1 MVWVH
6 GDHEVLVG
14 SVSVHASP
22 RIEASP
28 RQVRDVPGE
37 VAADEVD
44 LLFTN
49 LPVYRLR
56 GGGDAV
62 GPEEGGLHAAVVVLG
77 REAVEQ
83 VAVVGLPD
91 KDWEALR
98 EEKLRTARWL
108 EPVHHLPRH
117 LKGQIHVRE
126 QLRGPG
132 AR

>member
-1 MVWVH
+1 MVWVY
-6 GDHEVLVG
+6 GDYEVLVG
-14 SVSVHASP
+14 RVGVHANP
-22 RIEASP
+22 RVEASA

-62 GPEEGGLHAAVVVLG
+62 GPEEGGLHAAVVVLD
-77 REAVEQ
+77 REAVEH

-91 KDWEALR
+91 KDREAVR
-98 EEKLRTARWL
+98 EKRLQTTRRL

-117 LKGQIHVRE
+117 LEGQIHVRE
-126 QLRGPG
+126 QLR
-132 AR
+132 

>member
-1 MVWVH
+1 MVWVY
-6 GDHEVLVG
+6 GDYEVLVG
-14 SVSVHASP
+14 RVGVHANP
-22 RIEASP
+22 RVEASA

-44 LLFTN
+44 LLFATF
-49 LPVYRLR
+49 PVYRLR

-62 GPEEGGLHAAVVVLG
+62 GPEEGGFHAAIVVLG
-77 REAVEQ
+77 REAVEH

-98 EEKLRTARWL
+98 EEKLRTARRL